1 MIDEQKKLNDL
12 IHNQCIEFFKK
23 IDPIN
28 KKKQQEH
35 LSNRNFFKGDYGK
48 GDFYPVLSSGDL
60 YTISLASTLS
70 SIIKIHLEKI
80 LIDVRHLQVKSFHI
94 QGDII
99 TLEFSYAAEGELT
112 LEHKFQVPRDYEY

>member
-28 KKKQQEH
+28 KKKQQKYLE
-35 LSNRNFFKGDYGK
+35 NRDFNK
-48 GDFYPVLSSGDL
+48 GDFYPVLSFGDL
-60 YTISLASTLS
+60 HTISLASTLS
-70 SIIKIHLEKI
+70 STIKIHLEKI
-80 LIDVRHLQVKSFHI
+80 LIDVRFFQIKNFYI

-99 TLEFSYAAEGELT
+99 TLEFVHASEDELS